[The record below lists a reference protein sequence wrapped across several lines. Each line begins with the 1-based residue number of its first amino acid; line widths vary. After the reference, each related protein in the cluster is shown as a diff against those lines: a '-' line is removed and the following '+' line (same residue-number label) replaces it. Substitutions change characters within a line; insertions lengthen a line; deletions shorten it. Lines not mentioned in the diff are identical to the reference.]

1 LAVKLSK
8 WKTKFLIYQKRNCQE
23 TPYWPQSKGEPGE
36 TKDKELAKQ
45 GNTYMLNATDITIYD
60 IVGSYKQKEMIP
72 NTVANGNTVMLVI
85 SHFFNPHFS
94 SNLRTLQAKILV

>member
-1 LAVKLSK
+1 LAVKLSEQK
-8 WKTKFLIYQKRNCQE
+8 LKLLIYQKRNRQE
-23 TPYWPQSKGEPGE
+23 TPYWPQSKGEPDD
-36 TKDKELAKQ
+36 TKNKELVKQ
-45 GNTYMLNATDITIYD
+45 GNIYMLNAIEITIYD

-72 NTVANGNTVMLVI
+72 KTVANGNTVMLVI

>member
-1 LAVKLSK
+1 
-8 WKTKFLIYQKRNCQE
+8 
-23 TPYWPQSKGEPGE
+23 
-36 TKDKELAKQ
+36 
-45 GNTYMLNATDITIYD
+45 MLNAIEITIYD